1 MDTVFLEEHA
11 CSHTFW
17 VVPSLFQEAT
27 CSDLVFSRVLCFFE
41 TSTCSDPF
49 FKGIE
54 LIRNSSCSH
63 PFHER
68 PFFYYKKANAA
79 THIFKF
85 TEFLQDRNCS
95 MKIFIVLGF
104 KYIYWKKYVIWWH
117 QFQSFIFSM
126 EVSLFHESSW
136 SHPSSLWLIQQNW
149 KGMFILGKPMQS
161 CSFKC
166 ACLFHRISCSNFCLK
181 SVVVNAWKYLQLP
194 HSFMGNVSIW

>member
-68 PFFYYKKANAA
+68 PFFCYKKANAA

-95 MKIFIVLGF
+95 MKIFIRPWFQV
-104 KYIYWKKYVIWWH
+104 YILKEICYLMTSIPVIH
-117 QFQSFIFSM
+117 FFYGSIIISRKQ
-126 EVSLFHESSW
+126 LK
-136 SHPSSLWLIQQNW
+136 PSKQ
-149 KGMFILGKPMQS
+149 
-161 CSFKC
+161 
-166 ACLFHRISCSNFCLK
+166 
-181 SVVVNAWKYLQLP
+181 SVVDSTKLKGYVYFRKVIAVLL
-194 HSFMGNVSIW
+194 F